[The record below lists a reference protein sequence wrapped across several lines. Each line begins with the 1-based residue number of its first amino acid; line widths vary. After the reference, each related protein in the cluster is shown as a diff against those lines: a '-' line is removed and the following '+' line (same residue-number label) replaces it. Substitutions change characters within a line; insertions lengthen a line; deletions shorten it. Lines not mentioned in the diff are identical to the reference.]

1 MIISQASHA
10 SASEAGRI
18 DADLMEAE
26 TVDKQQAL
34 EDRAAGK
41 HSVQRALRNADMFK
55 CELL

>member
-10 SASEAGRI
+10 NASEAGRI
-18 DADLMEAE
+18 DVDQTEAK
-26 TVDKQQAL
+26 TANKQQAF

-41 HSVQRALRNADMFK
+41 LSVQRALQNADMFK